1 MKLKHK
7 NPPVHIA
14 IIMDGNGRWA
24 ENQGFSRIVGHKKG
38 VDSVKNIIRYADKIG
53 IKYLTLFTFS
63 EENWNRPKLE
73 VKALMK
79 LLNTVIKDEINH
91 LIEQNIKIKVIGDI
105 SKIPKKTE
113 INLKKAIDKTKN
125 NSGLTLILAI
135 NYSGKWDILNATK
148 KILIDKNQIDLKIF
162 NYNIFEN
169 YLTTANIPEPELI
182 IRTSGEHRI
191 SNFYLWQAAYSELF
205 FTDILWPDFNKK
217 ELNNVIFEFQNRERR
232 FGSL

>member
-1 MKLKHK
+1 MNKQKKLP
-7 NPPVHIA
+7 NHIA

-24 ENQGFSRIVGHKKG
+24 KQRNKNRIYGHNQAKK
-38 VDSVKNIIRYADKIG
+38 SVKECVEYCVEHKI
-53 IKYLTLFTFS
+53 KFLSLFTFS
-63 EENWNRPKLE
+63 TENWNRPKLE
-73 VKALMK
+73 VKGLMK
-79 LLNTVIKDEINH
+79 LLNIVIKDEINH
-91 LIEQNIKIKVIGDI
+91 LIEQNIKIKIIGDI

-162 NYNIFEN
+162 NDNIFEN

-205 FTDILWPDFNKK
+205 FIDILWPDFNKK
-217 ELNNVIFEFQNRERR
+217 ELNNVIFEFQNRKRR

>member
-1 MKLKHK
+1 MDKQKKLP
-7 NPPVHIA
+7 NHIA

-24 ENQGFSRIVGHKKG
+24 KQRNKNRIYGHNQAKK
-38 VDSVKNIIRYADKIG
+38 SVKECVEYCVEHKI
-53 IKYLTLFTFS
+53 KFLSLFTFS
-63 EENWNRPKLE
+63 TENWNRPKLE

-79 LLNTVIKDEINH
+79 LLNIVLKEEINH
-91 LIEQNIKIKVIGDI
+91 LIKQNIKVKVIGDI
-105 SKIPKKTE
+105 SKIPEKTE

>member
-1 MKLKHK
+1 
-7 NPPVHIA
+7 
-14 IIMDGNGRWA
+14 MDGNGRWA
-24 ENQGFSRIVGHKKG
+24 KQRNKNRIYGHNQAKK
-38 VDSVKNIIRYADKIG
+38 SVKECVEYCVEHKI
-53 IKYLTLFTFS
+53 KFLSLFTFS
-63 EENWNRPKLE
+63 TENWNRPKLE

-79 LLNTVIKDEINH
+79 LLNIVIKDEINN
-91 LIEQNIKIKVIGDI
+91 LIQQNIKIKVIGDLN
-105 SKIPKKTE
+105 KIPEKTA
-113 INLKKAIDKTKN
+113 INLKKCIDKTKN

-148 KILIDKNQIDLKIF
+148 KILLDKNQIDLKIF
-162 NYNIFEN
+162 NDNIFEN

-217 ELNNVIFEFQNRERR
+217 ELNNAIFEFQNRERR

>member
-1 MKLKHK
+1 MDKQKKLP
-7 NPPVHIA
+7 NHIA

-24 ENQGFSRIVGHKKG
+24 KQRNKNRIYGHNQAKK
-38 VDSVKNIIRYADKIG
+38 SVKECVEYCVEHKI
-53 IKYLTLFTFS
+53 KFLSLFTFS
-63 EENWNRPKLE
+63 TENWNRPKLE

-79 LLNTVIKDEINH
+79 LLNIVLKEEINH
-91 LIEQNIKIKVIGDI
+91 LIKQNIKIKVIGDI
-105 SKIPKKTE
+105 SKIPEKTE
-113 INLKKAIDKTKN
+113 MNLKKAIDKTKN

-148 KILIDKNQIDLKIF
+148 KILLDKNRINLKIF
-162 NYNIFEN
+162 NDNIFEN

-217 ELNNVIFEFQNRERR
+217 ELNNAIFEFQNRERR

>member
-1 MKLKHK
+1 MDKQKKLP
-7 NPPVHIA
+7 NHIA

-24 ENQGFSRIVGHKKG
+24 KQRNKNRIYGHNQAKK
-38 VDSVKNIIRYADKIG
+38 SVKECVEYCVEHKI
-53 IKYLTLFTFS
+53 KFLSLFTFS
-63 EENWNRPKLE
+63 TENWNRPKLE

-79 LLNTVIKDEINH
+79 LLNIVIKDEINN
-91 LIEQNIKIKVIGDI
+91 LIQQNIKVKVIGDI
-105 SKIPKKTE
+105 SKIPEKTE
-113 INLKKAIDKTKN
+113 MNLKKAIDKTKN

-148 KILIDKNQIDLKIF
+148 KILLDKNQIDLKIF
-162 NYNIFEN
+162 NDNIFEN

-217 ELNNVIFEFQNRERR
+217 ELNNAIFEFQNRERR

>member
-1 MKLKHK
+1 MDKQKKLP
-7 NPPVHIA
+7 NHIA

-24 ENQGFSRIVGHKKG
+24 KQRNKNRIYGHNKAKK
-38 VDSVKNIIRYADKIG
+38 SVKECVEYCVEHKI
-53 IKYLTLFTFS
+53 KFLSLFTFS
-63 EENWNRPKLE
+63 TENWNRPKLE

-79 LLNTVIKDEINH
+79 LLNIVIKDEINN
-91 LIEQNIKIKVIGDI
+91 LIQQNIKVKVIGDLN
-105 SKIPKKTE
+105 KIPEKTA
-113 INLKKAIDKTKN
+113 INLKKCIDKTKN

-148 KILIDKNQIDLKIF
+148 KILLDKNQIDLKIF
-162 NYNIFEN
+162 NDNIFEN

-217 ELNNVIFEFQNRERR
+217 ELNNAIFEFQNRERR

>member
-1 MKLKHK
+1 MDKQKKLP
-7 NPPVHIA
+7 NHIA

-24 ENQGFSRIVGHKKG
+24 KQRNKNRIYGHNQAKK
-38 VDSVKNIIRYADKIG
+38 SVKECVEYCVEHKI
-53 IKYLTLFTFS
+53 KFLSLFTFS
-63 EENWNRPKLE
+63 TENWNRPKLE

-79 LLNTVIKDEINH
+79 LLNIVIKDEINH

-105 SKIPKKTE
+105 SKIPEKTE

-162 NYNIFEN
+162 NDNIFEN

-217 ELNNVIFEFQNRERR
+217 ELNNAIFEFQNRERR

>member
-1 MKLKHK
+1 M
-7 NPPVHIA
+7 
-14 IIMDGNGRWA
+14 
-24 ENQGFSRIVGHKKG
+24 
-38 VDSVKNIIRYADKIG
+38 
-53 IKYLTLFTFS
+53 
-63 EENWNRPKLE
+63 
-73 VKALMK
+73 
-79 LLNTVIKDEINH
+79 
-91 LIEQNIKIKVIGDI
+91 
-105 SKIPKKTE
+105 
-113 INLKKAIDKTKN
+113 NLKKAIDKTKN

-148 KILIDKNQIDLKIF
+148 KILLDKNQIDLKIF
-162 NYNIFEN
+162 NANIFEN

-217 ELNNVIFEFQNRERR
+217 ELNNAIFEFQNRERR

>member
-1 MKLKHK
+1 MDKQKKLP
-7 NPPVHIA
+7 NHIA

-24 ENQGFSRIVGHKKG
+24 KQRNKNRIYGHNQAKK
-38 VDSVKNIIRYADKIG
+38 SVKECVEYCVEHKI
-53 IKYLTLFTFS
+53 KFLSLFTFS
-63 EENWNRPKLE
+63 TENWNRPKLE
-73 VKALMK
+73 VKGLMK
-79 LLNTVIKDEINH
+79 LLNIVIKDEINH

-113 INLKKAIDKTKN
+113 INLTKAIDKTKN

-162 NYNIFEN
+162 NDNIFEN

-182 IRTSGEHRI
+182 IRTSGEHRL

-205 FTDILWPDFNKK
+205 FIDILWPDFNKK
-217 ELNNVIFEFQNRERR
+217 ELNNVIFEFQNRKRR

>member
-1 MKLKHK
+1 MDKQKKLP
-7 NPPVHIA
+7 NHIA

-24 ENQGFSRIVGHKKG
+24 KQRNKNRIYGHNQAKK
-38 VDSVKNIIRYADKIG
+38 SVKECVEYCVEHKI
-53 IKYLTLFTFS
+53 KFLSLFTFS
-63 EENWNRPKLE
+63 TENWNRPKLE

-79 LLNTVIKDEINH
+79 LLNIVLKKEINH
-91 LIEQNIKIKVIGDI
+91 LIKQNIKVKVIGDI
-105 SKIPKKTE
+105 SKIPEKTE

-148 KILIDKNQIDLKIF
+148 KILLDKNRINLKIF
-162 NYNIFEN
+162 NDNIFEN

-217 ELNNVIFEFQNRERR
+217 ELNNAIFEFQNRERR

>member
-1 MKLKHK
+1 MDKQKKLP
-7 NPPVHIA
+7 NHIA

-24 ENQGFSRIVGHKKG
+24 KQRNKNRIYGHNKAKK
-38 VDSVKNIIRYADKIG
+38 SVKECVEYCVEHKI
-53 IKYLTLFTFS
+53 KFLSLFTFS
-63 EENWNRPKLE
+63 TENWNRPKLE

-79 LLNTVIKDEINH
+79 LLNIVIKDEINN
-91 LIEQNIKIKVIGDI
+91 LIQQNIKVKVIGDLN
-105 SKIPKKTE
+105 KIPEKTA
-113 INLKKAIDKTKN
+113 INLKKSIDKTKN

-148 KILIDKNQIDLKIF
+148 KILLDKNRINLKIF
-162 NYNIFEN
+162 NDNIFEN

-217 ELNNVIFEFQNRERR
+217 ELNNAIFEFQNRERR

>member
-1 MKLKHK
+1 MDKQKKLP
-7 NPPVHIA
+7 NHIA

-24 ENQGFSRIVGHKKG
+24 KQRNKNRIYGHNQAKK
-38 VDSVKNIIRYADKIG
+38 SVKECVEYCVEHKI
-53 IKYLTLFTFS
+53 KFLSLFTFS
-63 EENWNRPKLE
+63 TENWNRPKLE

-79 LLNTVIKDEINH
+79 LLNIVIKDEINH

-105 SKIPKKTE
+105 SKIPVKTE

-148 KILIDKNQIDLKIF
+148 KILLDKNLINLKIF
-162 NYNIFEN
+162 NDNIFEN
-169 YLTTANIPEPELI
+169 YLTTTNIPEPELI
-182 IRTSGEHRI
+182 IRTSGEHRL

-217 ELNNVIFEFQNRERR
+217 ELNNAIFEFQNRERR

>member
-1 MKLKHK
+1 MDKQKKLP
-7 NPPVHIA
+7 NHIA

-24 ENQGFSRIVGHKKG
+24 KQRNKNRIYGHNQAKK
-38 VDSVKNIIRYADKIG
+38 SVKECVEYCVEHKI
-53 IKYLTLFTFS
+53 KFLSLFTFS
-63 EENWNRPKLE
+63 TENWNRPKLE

-79 LLNTVIKDEINH
+79 LLNIVIKDEINN
-91 LIEQNIKIKVIGDI
+91 LIQQNIKVKVIGDLN
-105 SKIPKKTE
+105 KIPEKTA
-113 INLKKAIDKTKN
+113 INLKKSIDKTKN

-148 KILIDKNQIDLKIF
+148 KILLDKNQIDLKIF
-162 NYNIFEN
+162 NDNIFEN

-217 ELNNVIFEFQNRERR
+217 ELNNAIFEFQNRERR

>member
-1 MKLKHK
+1 MDKQKKLP
-7 NPPVHIA
+7 NHIA

-24 ENQGFSRIVGHKKG
+24 KQRNKNRIYGHNQAKK
-38 VDSVKNIIRYADKIG
+38 SVKECVEYCVEHKI
-53 IKYLTLFTFS
+53 KFLSLFTFS
-63 EENWNRPKLE
+63 TENWNRPKLE

-79 LLNTVIKDEINH
+79 LLNIVLKEEINH
-91 LIEQNIKIKVIGDI
+91 LIKQNIKVKVIGDI
-105 SKIPKKTE
+105 SKIPEKTE
-113 INLKKAIDKTKN
+113 MNLKKAIDKTKN

-148 KILIDKNQIDLKIF
+148 KILLDKNRINLKIF
-162 NYNIFEN
+162 NDNIFEN

-217 ELNNVIFEFQNRERR
+217 ELNNAIFEFQNRERR

>member
-1 MKLKHK
+1 MDKQKKLP
-7 NPPVHIA
+7 NHIA

-24 ENQGFSRIVGHKKG
+24 KQRNKNRIYGHNQAKK
-38 VDSVKNIIRYADKIG
+38 SVKECVEYCVEHKI
-53 IKYLTLFTFS
+53 KFLSLFTFS
-63 EENWNRPKLE
+63 TENWNRPKLE

-79 LLNTVIKDEINH
+79 LLNIVIKDEINH

-105 SKIPKKTE
+105 SKIPEKTE

-217 ELNNVIFEFQNRERR
+217 ELNNAIFEFQNRERR

>member
-1 MKLKHK
+1 MDKQKKLP
-7 NPPVHIA
+7 NHIA

-24 ENQGFSRIVGHKKG
+24 KQRNKNRIYGHNQAKK
-38 VDSVKNIIRYADKIG
+38 SVKECVEYCVEHKI
-53 IKYLTLFTFS
+53 KFLSLFTFS
-63 EENWNRPKLE
+63 TENWNRPKLE

-79 LLNTVIKDEINH
+79 LLNIVIKEEINP
-91 LIEQNIKIKVIGDI
+91 LIKQNIRIKVIGDI
-105 SKIPKKTE
+105 SKIPEKTE
-113 INLKKAIDKTKN
+113 MNLKKAIDKTKN

-148 KILIDKNQIDLKIF
+148 KILLDKNRINLKIF
-162 NYNIFEN
+162 NDNIFEN

-217 ELNNVIFEFQNRERR
+217 ELNNAIFEFQNRERR

>member
-1 MKLKHK
+1 MDKQKKLP
-7 NPPVHIA
+7 NHIA

-24 ENQGFSRIVGHKKG
+24 KQRNKNRIYGHNQAKK
-38 VDSVKNIIRYADKIG
+38 SVKECVEYCVEHKI
-53 IKYLTLFTFS
+53 KFLSLFTFS
-63 EENWNRPKLE
+63 TENWNRPKLE

-79 LLNTVIKDEINH
+79 LLNIVIKEEINH
-91 LIEQNIKIKVIGDI
+91 LIKQNIKVKVIGDI
-105 SKIPKKTE
+105 SKIPEKTE
-113 INLKKAIDKTKN
+113 MNLKKAIDKTKN

-148 KILIDKNQIDLKIF
+148 KILLDKNQIDLKIF
-162 NYNIFEN
+162 NDNIFEN

-217 ELNNVIFEFQNRERR
+217 ELNNAIFEFQNRERR

>member
-1 MKLKHK
+1 MDKQKKLP
-7 NPPVHIA
+7 NHIA

-24 ENQGFSRIVGHKKG
+24 KQRNKNRIYGHNKAKK
-38 VDSVKNIIRYADKIG
+38 SVKECVEYCVEHKI
-53 IKYLTLFTFS
+53 KFLSLFTFS
-63 EENWNRPKLE
+63 TENWNRPKLE

-79 LLNTVIKDEINH
+79 LLNIVIKDEINN
-91 LIEQNIKIKVIGDI
+91 LIQQNIKVKVIGDI
-105 SKIPKKTE
+105 SKIPEKTE
-113 INLKKAIDKTKN
+113 MNLKKAIDKTKN

-148 KILIDKNQIDLKIF
+148 KILLDKNRIDLKIF
-162 NYNIFEN
+162 NDNIFEN

-217 ELNNVIFEFQNRERR
+217 ELNNAIFEFQKRERR

>member
-1 MKLKHK
+1 MNKQKKLP
-7 NPPVHIA
+7 NHIA

-24 ENQGFSRIVGHKKG
+24 KQRNKNRIYGHNQAKK
-38 VDSVKNIIRYADKIG
+38 SVKECVEYCVEHKI
-53 IKYLTLFTFS
+53 KFLSLFTFS
-63 EENWNRPKLE
+63 TENWNRPKLE

-79 LLNTVIKDEINH
+79 LLNVVIKDEINH
-91 LIEQNIKIKVIGDI
+91 LIEQNIKIKIIGDI

-113 INLKKAIDKTKN
+113 INLTKAIDKTKN

-162 NYNIFEN
+162 NDNIFEN

-182 IRTSGEHRI
+182 IRTSGEHRL

-205 FTDILWPDFNKK
+205 FIDILWPDFNKK
-217 ELNNVIFEFQNRERR
+217 ELNNVIFEFQNRKRR

>member
-1 MKLKHK
+1 MNKQKKLP
-7 NPPVHIA
+7 NHIA

-24 ENQGFSRIVGHKKG
+24 KQRNKNRIYGHNKAKK
-38 VDSVKNIIRYADKIG
+38 SVIECVEYCVEYKI
-53 IKYLTLFTFS
+53 KFLSLFTFS
-63 EENWNRPKLE
+63 TENWNRPKLE

-79 LLNTVIKDEINH
+79 LLNIVIKEEINN
-91 LIEQNIKIKVIGDI
+91 LIKQNIKIKIIGDI
-105 SKIPKKTE
+105 SKIPEKTAM
-113 INLKKAIDKTKN
+113 NLKKAIDKTKN

-148 KILIDKNQIDLKIF
+148 KILLDKNQIDLKIF
-162 NYNIFEN
+162 NANIFEN
-169 YLTTANIPEPELI
+169 YLTTVNIPEPELI

-217 ELNNVIFEFQNRERR
+217 ELNNAIFEFQNRERR

>member
-1 MKLKHK
+1 MDKQKKLPK
-7 NPPVHIA
+7 HIA

-24 ENQGFSRIVGHKKG
+24 KQRNKNRIYGHNQAKK
-38 VDSVKNIIRYADKIG
+38 SVKECVEYCVEHKI
-53 IKYLTLFTFS
+53 KFLSLFTFS
-63 EENWNRPKLE
+63 TENWNRPKLE

-79 LLNTVIKDEINH
+79 LLNVVIKDEINH
-91 LIEQNIKIKVIGDI
+91 LIEQNIKIKIIVDI

-162 NYNIFEN
+162 NDNIFEN

-205 FTDILWPDFNKK
+205 FIDILWPDFNKK
-217 ELNNVIFEFQNRERR
+217 ELNNVIFEFQNRKRR

>member
-1 MKLKHK
+1 MDKQKKLP
-7 NPPVHIA
+7 NHIA

-24 ENQGFSRIVGHKKG
+24 KQRKKNRIYGHNQAKK
-38 VDSVKNIIRYADKIG
+38 SVKECVEYCVEHKI
-53 IKYLTLFTFS
+53 KFLSLFTFS
-63 EENWNRPKLE
+63 TENWNRPKLE

-105 SKIPKKTE
+105 SKIPEKTE

-162 NYNIFEN
+162 NYNVFEN

>member
-1 MKLKHK
+1 MDKQKKLP
-7 NPPVHIA
+7 NHIA

-24 ENQGFSRIVGHKKG
+24 KQRNKNRIYGHNQAKK
-38 VDSVKNIIRYADKIG
+38 SVKECVEYCVEHKI
-53 IKYLTLFTFS
+53 KFLSLFTFS
-63 EENWNRPKLE
+63 TENWNRPKLE

-79 LLNTVIKDEINH
+79 LLNIVIKEEINH
-91 LIEQNIKIKVIGDI
+91 LIKQNIKVKVIGDI
-105 SKIPKKTE
+105 SKIPEKTE

-148 KILIDKNQIDLKIF
+148 KILLDKNRINLKIF
-162 NYNIFEN
+162 NDNIFEN

-217 ELNNVIFEFQNRERR
+217 ELNNAIFEFQNRERR

>member
-1 MKLKHK
+1 MDKQKKLP
-7 NPPVHIA
+7 NHIA

-24 ENQGFSRIVGHKKG
+24 KQRNKNRIYGHNQAKK
-38 VDSVKNIIRYADKIG
+38 SVKECVEYCVEHKI
-53 IKYLTLFTFS
+53 KFLSLFTFS
-63 EENWNRPKLE
+63 TENWNRPKLE

-79 LLNTVIKDEINH
+79 LLNIVIKEEINP
-91 LIEQNIKIKVIGDI
+91 LIKQNIRIKVIGDI
-105 SKIPKKTE
+105 SKIPEKTE

-148 KILIDKNQIDLKIF
+148 KILLDKNQIDLKIF
-162 NYNIFEN
+162 NDNIFEN

-217 ELNNVIFEFQNRERR
+217 ELNNAIFEFQNRERR

>member
-1 MKLKHK
+1 MDKQKKLP
-7 NPPVHIA
+7 NHIA

-24 ENQGFSRIVGHKKG
+24 KQRNKNRIYGHNQAKK
-38 VDSVKNIIRYADKIG
+38 SVKECVEYCVEHKI
-53 IKYLTLFTFS
+53 KFLSLFTFS
-63 EENWNRPKLE
+63 TENWNRPKLE

-79 LLNTVIKDEINH
+79 LLNIVLKKEINH
-91 LIEQNIKIKVIGDI
+91 LIKQNIKVKVIGDI
-105 SKIPKKTE
+105 SKIPEKTE
-113 INLKKAIDKTKN
+113 MNLKKAIDKTKN

-148 KILIDKNQIDLKIF
+148 KILLDKNRINLKIF
-162 NYNIFEN
+162 NDNIFEN

-217 ELNNVIFEFQNRERR
+217 ELNNAIFEFQNRERR

>member
-1 MKLKHK
+1 MDKQKKLP
-7 NPPVHIA
+7 NHIA

-24 ENQGFSRIVGHKKG
+24 KQRNKNRIYGHNQAKK
-38 VDSVKNIIRYADKIG
+38 SVKECVEYCVEHKI
-53 IKYLTLFTFS
+53 KFLSLFTFS
-63 EENWNRPKLE
+63 TENWNRPKLE
-73 VKALMK
+73 VKGLMK

-91 LIEQNIKIKVIGDI
+91 LIEQNIKIKIIGDI

-162 NYNIFEN
+162 NDNIFEN

-182 IRTSGEHRI
+182 IRTSGEHRL

-205 FTDILWPDFNKK
+205 FIDILWPDFNKK

>member
-1 MKLKHK
+1 MDKQKKLP
-7 NPPVHIA
+7 NHIA

-24 ENQGFSRIVGHKKG
+24 KQRNKNRIYGHNKAKK
-38 VDSVKNIIRYADKIG
+38 SVKECVEYCVEHKI
-53 IKYLTLFTFS
+53 KFLSLFTFS
-63 EENWNRPKLE
+63 TENWNRPKLE

-79 LLNTVIKDEINH
+79 LLNIVIKEEINP
-91 LIEQNIKIKVIGDI
+91 LIKQNIKVKVIGDI
-105 SKIPKKTE
+105 SKIPEKTA
-113 INLKKAIDKTKN
+113 INLKKSIDKTKN

-148 KILIDKNQIDLKIF
+148 KILLDKNQIDLKIF
-162 NYNIFEN
+162 NDNIFEN

-217 ELNNVIFEFQNRERR
+217 ELNNAIFEFQNRERR

>member
-1 MKLKHK
+1 MDKQKKLP
-7 NPPVHIA
+7 NHIA

-24 ENQGFSRIVGHKKG
+24 KQRNKNRIFGHNQAKK
-38 VDSVKNIIRYADKIG
+38 SVKECVEYCVEHKI
-53 IKYLTLFTFS
+53 KFLSLFTFS
-63 EENWNRPKLE
+63 TENWNRPKLE

-79 LLNTVIKDEINH
+79 LLNIVLKEEINH
-91 LIEQNIKIKVIGDI
+91 LIKQNIRIKVIGDI
-105 SKIPKKTE
+105 SKIPEKTE
-113 INLKKAIDKTKN
+113 INLKKVIDKTKN

-148 KILIDKNQIDLKIF
+148 KILLDKNRINLKIF
-162 NYNIFEN
+162 NDNIFEN

-217 ELNNVIFEFQNRERR
+217 ELNNAIFEFQNRERR